1 MYDEEIEKAVLFYI
15 IFENAQYQINEDD
28 FVNTINKQIAI
39 AINELRRL
47 KEDISMISIQSRC
60 KANQNEV
67 LAYISKI
74 GDSVIRGL
82 NNPDELYSKLIRL
95 SQKRKLFML
104 AKQMQI
110 DILEQEEADI
120 YGQKIIDEI
129 SKITSREE
137 KEKTFIQKI
146 ADATLEIENNWKN
159 QSDYSLYTGIYDLD
173 SMICG
178 LHKQELTIIG
188 ARPGVG
194 KTTLALQIAE
204 KIAGNDKNV
213 LFVSLEMSDT
223 QLIQKMIARTGNVK
237 SYRMRMGTIEDE
249 DWNKISR
256 AIQKL
261 SDLNFNTNSKI
272 RTIQRLELEARKL
285 KNRGKLD
292 LLIIDYIQLLKSK
305 DKFNSREQEV
315 ADISRRLKL
324 ISLELD
330 IPVIALCQLN
340 RNASN
345 NEPNL
350 SDLRESGSLEQDA
363 DNVIFLHQ
371 EDPESNIVTLKI
383 AKQRAG
389 ETGKLAVMFKKD
401 ISTFINLERT
411 R

>member
-15 IFENAQYQINEDD
+15 IFDNAQYQISEDD
-28 FVNTINKQIAI
+28 FVNAMNKRIAI

-47 KEDISMISIQSRC
+47 KENVSMISVQSRC
-60 KANQNEV
+60 KENQNEV

-74 GDSVIRGL
+74 GDTVIRGL
-82 NNPDELYSKLIRL
+82 NNPDELYSKLIKL

-104 AKQMQI
+104 AKKMQAE
-110 DILEQEEADI
+110 ILEQEEADI

-129 SKITSREE
+129 NKITSREE
-137 KEKTFIQKI
+137 KEKTFVQKI
-146 ADATLEIENNWKN
+146 ADATLEIENSWKN
-159 QSDYSLYTGIYDLD
+159 SSDYSLYTGIYDLD

-204 KIAGNDKNV
+204 KIARNDKHV
-213 LFVSLEMSDT
+213 LFVSLEMSDN

-249 DWNKISR
+249 DWTKISN
-256 AIQKL
+256 AIGKL
-261 SDLNFNTNSKI
+261 SDLKFNTNSKI
-272 RTIQRLELEARKL
+272 RTIQKLELEARKL

-324 ISLELD
+324 MSLELD
-330 IPVIALCQLN
+330 IPVVALCQLN

-345 NEPNL
+345 NEPGL

-371 EDPESNIVTLKI
+371 ENNENNIVTLKV

-389 ETGKLAVMFKKD
+389 ETGKIAVMFKKD

>member
-15 IFENAQYQINEDD
+15 IFDNAQYQISEDD
-28 FVNTINKQIAI
+28 FVNAMNKRIAI

-47 KEDISMISIQSRC
+47 KENVSMISVQSRC
-60 KANQNEV
+60 KENQNEV

-74 GDSVIRGL
+74 GDTVIRGL
-82 NNPDELYSKLIRL
+82 NNPDELYSKLIKL

-104 AKQMQI
+104 AKKMQAE
-110 DILEQEEADI
+110 ILEQEEADI

-129 SKITSREE
+129 NKITSREE
-137 KEKTFIQKI
+137 KEKTFVQKI
-146 ADATLEIENNWKN
+146 ADATLEIENSWKN
-159 QSDYSLYTGIYDLD
+159 SSDYSLYTGIYDLD

-204 KIAGNDKNV
+204 KIARNDKNV
-213 LFVSLEMSDT
+213 LFVSLEMSDN

-237 SYRMRMGTIEDE
+237 SYRMRMGTIEEE
-249 DWNKISR
+249 DWTKISN
-256 AIQKL
+256 AIGKL
-261 SDLNFNTNSKI
+261 SDLKFNTNSKI
-272 RTIQRLELEARKL
+272 RTIQKLELEARKL

-324 ISLELD
+324 MSLELD
-330 IPVIALCQLN
+330 IPVVALCQLN

-345 NEPNL
+345 NEPGL

-371 EDPESNIVTLKI
+371 ENNENNIVTLKV

-389 ETGKLAVMFKKD
+389 ETGKIAVMFKKD

>member
-15 IFENAQYQINEDD
+15 IFDNAQYQISEDD
-28 FVNTINKQIAI
+28 FVNAMNKRIAI

-47 KEDISMISIQSRC
+47 KENVSMISVQSRC
-60 KANQNEV
+60 KENQNEV

-74 GDSVIRGL
+74 GDTVIRGL
-82 NNPDELYSKLIRL
+82 NNPDELYSKLIKL

-104 AKQMQI
+104 AKKMQAE
-110 DILEQEEADI
+110 ILEQEEADI

-129 SKITSREE
+129 NKITSREE
-137 KEKTFIQKI
+137 EEKTFVQKI
-146 ADATLEIENNWKN
+146 ADATLEIENSWKN
-159 QSDYSLYTGIYDLD
+159 SSDYSLYTGIYDLD

-204 KIAGNDKNV
+204 KIAKNDKNV
-213 LFVSLEMSDT
+213 LFVSLEMSDN

-249 DWNKISR
+249 DWTKISN
-256 AIQKL
+256 AIGKL
-261 SDLNFNTNSKI
+261 SDLKFNTNSKI
-272 RTIQRLELEARKL
+272 RTIQKLELEARKL

-324 ISLELD
+324 MSLELD
-330 IPVIALCQLN
+330 IPVVALCQLN

-345 NEPNL
+345 NEPGL

-371 EDPESNIVTLKI
+371 ENNENNIVTLKV

-389 ETGKLAVMFKKD
+389 ETGKIAVMFKKD

>member
-28 FVNTINKQIAI
+28 FVNLINKKIAI
-39 AINELRRL
+39 AINELR
-47 KEDISMISIQSRC
+47 KSNEEISMISIQS
-60 KANQNEV
+60 KFKTNQNEV

-74 GDSVIRGL
+74 GDYVIRGL
-82 NNPDELYSKLIRL
+82 NNPDELYSKLIKL

-104 AKQMQI
+104 AKKI
-110 DILEQEEADI
+110 ESDVLEQEEADI

-129 SKITSREE
+129 NRITSREE
-137 KEKTFIQKI
+137 KEKSFAEKI
-146 ADATLEIENNWKN
+146 AEATIEIENNWKN

-204 KIAGNDKNV
+204 KIARNNKSI

-237 SYRMRMGTIEDE
+237 SYRIRMGTIEDD
-249 DWNKISR
+249 DWNKISN
-256 AIQKL
+256 AIGKL
-261 SDLNFNTNSKI
+261 SELKFNTNSKI

-305 DKFNSREQEV
+305 DRFNSREQEV

-324 ISLELD
+324 MSLELD
-330 IPVIALCQLN
+330 IPIIALCQLN

>member
-15 IFENAQYQINEDD
+15 IFDNAQYQISEDD
-28 FVNTINKQIAI
+28 FVNAMNKRIAI

-47 KEDISMISIQSRC
+47 KENVSMISVQSRC
-60 KANQNEV
+60 KENQNEV

-74 GDSVIRGL
+74 GDTVIRGL
-82 NNPDELYSKLIRL
+82 NNPDELYSKLIKL

-104 AKQMQI
+104 AKKMQAE
-110 DILEQEEADI
+110 ILEQEEADI

-129 SKITSREE
+129 NKITSREE
-137 KEKTFIQKI
+137 KEKTFVQKI
-146 ADATLEIENNWKN
+146 ADATLEIENSWKN
-159 QSDYSLYTGIYDLD
+159 SSDYSLYTGIYDLD

-204 KIAGNDKNV
+204 KIARNDKNV
-213 LFVSLEMSDT
+213 LFVSLEMSDN

-249 DWNKISR
+249 DWTKISN
-256 AIQKL
+256 AIGKL
-261 SDLNFNTNSKI
+261 SDLKFNTNSKI
-272 RTIQRLELEARKL
+272 RTIQKLELEARKL

-324 ISLELD
+324 MSLELD
-330 IPVIALCQLN
+330 IPVVALCQLN

-345 NEPNL
+345 NEPSL

-371 EDPESNIVTLKI
+371 ENNENNIVTLKV

-389 ETGKLAVMFKKD
+389 EIGKIAVMFKKD

>member
-15 IFENAQYQINEDD
+15 IFDNAQYQISEDD
-28 FVNTINKQIAI
+28 FVNAMNKRIAI

-47 KEDISMISIQSRC
+47 KENVSMISVQSRC
-60 KANQNEV
+60 KENQNEV

-74 GDSVIRGL
+74 GDTVIRGL
-82 NNPDELYSKLIRL
+82 NNPDELYSKLIKL

-104 AKQMQI
+104 AKKMQTE
-110 DILEQEEADI
+110 ILEQEEADI

-129 SKITSREE
+129 NKITSREE
-137 KEKTFIQKI
+137 KEKTFVQKI
-146 ADATLEIENNWKN
+146 ADATLEIENSWKN
-159 QSDYSLYTGIYDLD
+159 SSDYSLYTGIYDLD

-204 KIAGNDKNV
+204 KIARNDKNV
-213 LFVSLEMSDT
+213 LFVSLEMSDN

-249 DWNKISR
+249 DWTKISN
-256 AIQKL
+256 AIGKL
-261 SDLNFNTNSKI
+261 SDLKFNTNSKI
-272 RTIQRLELEARKL
+272 RTIQKLELEARKL

-324 ISLELD
+324 MSLELD
-330 IPVIALCQLN
+330 IPVVALCQLN

-345 NEPNL
+345 NEPGL

-371 EDPESNIVTLKI
+371 ENNENNIVTLKV

-389 ETGKLAVMFKKD
+389 ETGKIAVMFKKD

>member
-15 IFENAQYQINEDD
+15 IFDNAQYQISEDD
-28 FVNTINKQIAI
+28 FVNTMNKNIAI
-39 AINELRRL
+39 AINELRKQ
-47 KEDISMISIQSRC
+47 KEDISMISVQS
-60 KANQNEV
+60 KFKTNQNEV
-67 LAYISKI
+67 LNYISKI
-74 GDSVIRGL
+74 GDSVIRGV
-82 NNPDELYSKLIRL
+82 NSPDELYSKLIRL
-95 SQKRKLFML
+95 SQKRKLLTL
-104 AKQMQI
+104 AKKMQI
-110 DILEQEEADI
+110 EIVDQEEADI

-129 SKITSREE
+129 NKITSREE
-137 KEKTFIQKI
+137 KTKSFAQKI
-146 ADATLEIENNWKN
+146 AEATIEIENNWKN

-204 KIAGNDKNV
+204 KIARNNKNV

-249 DWNKISR
+249 DWDKISK
-256 AIQKL
+256 AIGKL
-261 SDLNFNTNSKI
+261 SELKFNTNSKI
-272 RTIQRLELEARKL
+272 RTIQNLELEARKL
-285 KNRGKLD
+285 KNKGKLD

-324 ISLELD
+324 MSLELD

-371 EDPESNIVTLKI
+371 ENSESNIVTLKI

-389 ETGKLAVMFKKD
+389 EIGKVAVAFKKD
-401 ISTFINLERT
+401 ISTFVNLERT

>member
-1 MYDEEIEKAVLFYI
+1 MYDEEIEKAILFYI
-15 IFENAQYQINEDD
+15 IFDNAQYQISEDD
-28 FVNTINKQIAI
+28 FVNAMNKKIAI
-39 AINELRRL
+39 AINELRKL
-47 KEDISMISIQSRC
+47 KEDVSMISIQSRC
-60 KANQNEV
+60 KENQNEV

-74 GDSVIRGL
+74 GDTVIRGL
-82 NNPDELYSKLIRL
+82 NNPDELYSKLIKL
-95 SQKRKLFML
+95 TQKRKIFML
-104 AKQMQI
+104 AKKMQVE
-110 DILEQEEADI
+110 ILEQEEADI
-120 YGQKIIDEI
+120 YGQKVIDEI
-129 SKITSREE
+129 NKITSRED
-137 KEKTFIQKI
+137 KEKTFVQKI
-146 ADATLEIENNWKN
+146 ADATIEIENNWKN

-204 KIAGNDKNV
+204 KIARNDKNV
-213 LFVSLEMSDT
+213 LFVSLEMSDN

-249 DWNKISR
+249 DWTKISN
-256 AIQKL
+256 AIGKL
-261 SDLNFNTNSKI
+261 SDLKFNTNSKI
-272 RTIQRLELEARKL
+272 RTIQKLELEARKL

-324 ISLELD
+324 MSLELD
-330 IPVIALCQLN
+330 IPVVALCQLN

-345 NEPNL
+345 NEPGL

-371 EDPESNIVTLKI
+371 ENNENNIVTLKV

-389 ETGKLAVMFKKD
+389 ETGKITVMFKKD